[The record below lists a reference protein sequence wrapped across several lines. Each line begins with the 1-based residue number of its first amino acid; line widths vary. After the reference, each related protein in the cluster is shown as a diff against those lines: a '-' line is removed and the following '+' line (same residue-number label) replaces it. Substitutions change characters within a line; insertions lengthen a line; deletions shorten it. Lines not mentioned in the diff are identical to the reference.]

1 MMEWKDA
8 LKNNKRWKE
17 GKEVE
22 KKRRNWGKNHGNAQ
36 NNRKMGMKINYK
48 L

>member
-22 KKRRNWGKNHGNAQ
+22 KKEGIEERIMEMH
-36 NNRKMGMKINYK
+36 KIIVK
-48 L
+48 WEWK